1 VATWCQENA
10 EGVETAREVLEW
22 RKAGNSP
29 GREGGSGVKET
40 LERSERLRED
50 CQGLRE
56 RPWQVNGAKTL
67 KVRALP
73 RGARPQGERRNRYGR

>member
-1 VATWCQENA
+1 VAAWCRENA
-10 EGVETAREVLEW
+10 EGIETAREVLEW

-50 CQGLRE
+50 CWGL
-56 RPWQVNGAKTL
+56 A
-67 KVRALP
+67 
-73 RGARPQGERRNRYGR
+73 